1 MRQGN
6 GMEAVDAERVLH
18 RTKGEKGRHRDRD
31 GGRERELAELS

>member
-18 RTKGEKGRHRDRD
+18 RTKGEKYTKTETEE
-31 GGRERELAELS
+31 ERGSWLS